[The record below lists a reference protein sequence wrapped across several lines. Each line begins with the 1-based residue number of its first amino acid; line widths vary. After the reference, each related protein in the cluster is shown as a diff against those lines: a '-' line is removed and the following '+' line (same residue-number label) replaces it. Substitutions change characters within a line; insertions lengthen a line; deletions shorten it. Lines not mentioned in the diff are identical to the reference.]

1 MNVYNFVVYCFII
14 INVCCFF
21 FVLGMIPHKTLRG
34 QAALKRLRVFDG
46 IPPAYEKKRRVCV
59 PTALR
64 VLCLRSDRKYCKIG
78 RLSHEVGWQ
87 YQDVVKNLERK
98 RKAKLALHLKQM
110 KVNKKLTKQARKNIE
125 KVAAPHNA
133 VIRSLGYN

>member
-1 MNVYNFVVYCFII
+1 MRLYFI
-14 INVCCFF
+14 FSQ
-21 FVLGMIPHKTLRG
+21 GMIPHKTLRG

-46 IPPAYEKKRRVCV
+46 IPPLYEKKRRVCV
-59 PTALR
+59 PSALR

-110 KVNKKLTKQARKNIE
+110 KVNKKLTQQARKNIE
-125 KVAAPHNA
+125 KVAAPHTA
-133 VIRSLGYN
+133 VIRSLGYQ